1 MRHIALRVFT
11 LLVAW
16 LTLSRT
22 CGHQRSKFRCPELMA
37 CSDVILAESDCGWA
51 SINIRKGGKV
61 ACLPASEVF
70 VLALLIRSPM
80 FVSVNA
86 ASRWKLEAWLSA
98 FNLRGVH
105 FSGDQCQTTSRKKCG
120 PRPHEVAPES
130 LPRDYGYSRRS
141 NFV

>member
-1 MRHIALRVFT
+1 
-11 LLVAW
+11 
-16 LTLSRT
+16 
-22 CGHQRSKFRCPELMA
+22 MA

-51 SINIRKGGKV
+51 SINIPKGGKV

-98 FNLRGVH
+98 FNLEACIFLVTNVKPPVEKNVVPGL
-105 FSGDQCQTTSRKKCG
+105 TK
-120 PRPHEVAPES
+120 S
-130 LPRDYGYSRRS
+130 LPRAFHGTMDTQD
-141 NFV
+141 VL